1 MIDDW
6 SRYPNFKESELKCSH
21 CGQCDM
27 HPLMMDT
34 LQSIRDYFDK
44 PIFISSGYR
53 CVNHPV
59 ESMKER
65 PGEHAN
71 GMAVDIVCNNQDCLK
86 LIELAQK
93 HDINRIG
100 VHQKGRASGRFLHLG
115 VGDKLTQA
123 FPVAIWT
130 Y

>member
-6 SRYPNFKESELKCSH
+6 SRYPNFKENEFKCSH
-21 CGQCDM
+21 CGKCDM

-34 LQSIRDYFDK
+34 LQSIRDLYGK
-44 PIFISSGYR
+44 PIFITSGYR
-53 CVNHPV
+53 CPNHPV
-59 ESMKER
+59 ESMKQR
-65 PGEHAN
+65 PGEHTY

-115 VGDKLTQA
+115 VGDKLDQQ